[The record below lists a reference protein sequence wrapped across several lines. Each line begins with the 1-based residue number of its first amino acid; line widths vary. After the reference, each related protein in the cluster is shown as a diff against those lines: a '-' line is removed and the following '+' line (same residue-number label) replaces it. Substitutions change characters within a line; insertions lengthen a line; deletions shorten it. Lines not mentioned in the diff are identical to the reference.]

1 MWKPWCNYWR
11 LVSHAPA
18 STSPCVIQYHP
29 ASTTHTAYIQWG
41 SVDFHRQSLENL
53 YEAQRRTRK
62 LCAVMLD
69 TTGRELMVQRDFRL
83 DERGWPYHDIPLDVR
98 AGQKVILTPDGSQ
111 TTTNAGDAVVM
122 PVNYSKFAAMCR
134 VGDRILMGRYLAT
147 GAEDSS
153 VYLTVEQVTP
163 TDVECVA
170 ENDCSLEG
178 LITLFHTE
186 RTPRGLENTQ
196 NDLPVSV
203 TIEHFGM
210 MRW

>member
-1 MWKPWCNYWR
+1 
-11 LVSHAPA
+11 
-18 STSPCVIQYHP
+18 
-29 ASTTHTAYIQWG
+29 
-41 SVDFHRQSLENL
+41 
-53 YEAQRRTRK
+53 
-62 LCAVMLD
+62 MLD

-153 VYLTVEQVTP
+153 VYLSVEQVTP
-163 TDVECVA
+163 TVVVCVA
-170 ENDCSLEG
+170 ETD
-178 LITLFHTE
+178 
-186 RTPRGLENTQ
+186 
-196 NDLPVSV
+196 
-203 TIEHFGM
+203 
-210 MRW
+210 